1 MFSDGL
7 PLKPG
12 GILKPRLGP
21 SSALRRGAVVPGKKM
36 NKKKKKRPNKGKPIV
51 HYAMPISTS
60 AAPGGAQRP
69 AGTGAAPGAAV

>member
-21 SSALRRGAVVPGKKM
+21 SSAFRRGAVVPSAKM
-36 NKKKKKRPNKGKPIV
+36 NKKKKRPNKGKPV
-51 HYAMPISTS
+51 A
-60 AAPGGAQRP
+60 AAPGKAAEAYAPITTMIAGASGF
-69 AGTGAAPGAAV
+69 AEDA